1 MIAGRYSLEREVGR
15 GGSGAVWLGRDE
27 TLGRRVALKR
37 IGLLPGADSTDLAR
51 AEREARLSAQLHH
64 PHVVLVYDVVVDGD
78 SGARWL
84 VMEYVEG
91 PTLDALV
98 RERGRLSPDEA
109 APLLWQVAD
118 ALVAAHA
125 AGIAHRDVKPS
136 NVLLE
141 HGRVAKLAD
150 FGIARVASDPSLT
163 QTGMVT
169 GSPAYLA
176 PEIATGTGGGAAA
189 DVWSLGAT
197 AWHVL
202 AGRKPYDSG
211 DNVLGTLYRIVHE
224 EPPRLEEAGWLAP
237 VLAGTMVRDPGQ
249 RWSMAQVRD
258 YLAAGRDATPAP
270 PATAPP
276 ATAPLSP
283 ADEPT
288 QRISPAVAAPAPVAT
303 GPSADDGRAGG
314 RADQRADER
323 ADERDPRRR
332 RVLLLGVAALLA
344 LVLLAVLL
352 LPLLGDGGD
361 EKPAASDPSASSTA
375 SASPSASPSP
385 SPSPSESPA
394 GPTAAGMEDFI
405 RSYVATVAEDPD
417 AAWTMLTP
425 KFQRES
431 GGIQRYRAFWDR
443 ATSGRVLSIRA
454 NPENLSVSYQ
464 VRFENF
470 DNGPGPTVLDLA
482 FDDGTYRIDG
492 ERSEGFTPAG

>member
-1 MIAGRYSLEREVGR
+1 MIAGRYSLVREVGR
-15 GGSGAVWLGRDE
+15 GGSGAVWLGHDE
-27 TLGRRVALKR
+27 TLGRPVALKR

-51 AEREARLSAQLHH
+51 AEREARLSARLHH
-64 PHVVLVYDVVVDGD
+64 PHVVLVYDVVTDPE

-91 PTLDALV
+91 PTLDGLV
-98 RERGRLSPDEA
+98 RERGRLTPDEA

-136 NVLLE
+136 NVLVE

-176 PEIATGTGGGAAA
+176 PEIATGTGGGDAA

-224 EPPRLEEAGWLAP
+224 EPPRLDDAGWLAP
-237 VLAGTMVRDPGQ
+237 VLAGTMVRDPAQ

-258 YLAAGRDATPAP
+258 YLAAGRDSLPAAATTPLAAPAGP
-270 PATAPP
+270 TPST
-276 ATAPLSP
+276 

-288 QRISPAVAAPAPVAT
+288 QQVPRPDPGPAQPGPAPSHPA
-303 GPSADDGRAGG
+303 PP
-314 RADQRADER
+314 
-323 ADERDPRRR
+323 DPAQRRR
-332 RVLLLGVAALLA
+332 LLLAVAALLA

-352 LPLLGDGGD
+352 LPLLGDDGD
-361 EKPAASDPSASSTA
+361 DSPAGAEPSGTPT
-375 SASPSASPSP
+375 SASPTAD
-385 SPSPSESPA
+385 PSPSESAPA
-394 GPTAAGMEDFI
+394 GPTARGMEDFI

-425 KFQRES
+425 KFRRES
-431 GGIQRYRAFWDR
+431 GGIERYRAFWDR
-443 ATSGRVLSIRA
+443 ATSGRVLSIQA
-454 NPENLSVSYQ
+454 NPDDLSVSYQ
-464 VRFENF
+464 VRFEDF

-482 FDDGTYRIDG
+482 YDDGTYRIDG